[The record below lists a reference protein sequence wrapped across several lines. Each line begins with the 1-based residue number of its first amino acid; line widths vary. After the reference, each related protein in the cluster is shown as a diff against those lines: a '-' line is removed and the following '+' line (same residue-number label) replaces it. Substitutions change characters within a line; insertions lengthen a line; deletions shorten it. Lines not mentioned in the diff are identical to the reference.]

1 MCRPPDNAESHNLP
15 VVCRNMCRLAADPRE
30 AEELVEA
37 ACEQRNIT
45 PNSST
50 HFAMAN
56 LYHMHEQLD

>member
-1 MCRPPDNAESHNLP
+1 M
-15 VVCRNMCRLAADPRE
+15 CRNMCRLAADPRE

-56 LYHMHEQLD
+56 LYHMHEQLDG